1 MTKFEQLLEG
11 IQELPIDIMR
21 DLETGNHRNN
31 DEAARRFHQQF
42 PALSTRVRDLLEQ
55 ANHIED
61 HPTPEGAAPEL
72 LTACQSM
79 LKTCGGSEHWQ
90 GETRKSL
97 LLMEEAVAKAG
108 FPHVSCEVA
117 L

>member
-1 MTKFEQLLEG
+1 MTKFEQLLEAIG
-11 IQELPIDIMR
+11 ELPLDVMA
-21 DLETGNHRNN
+21 DLETGSHYGNN
-31 DEAARRFHQQF
+31 QAAARFHKQH
-42 PALSTRVRDLLEQ
+42 PALSTRIRNLIEL
-55 ANHIED
+55 ANHLED
-61 HPTPEGAAPEL
+61 EKTPEGAAPEL

-79 LKTCGGSEHWQ
+79 LKTCGGAEHWQ